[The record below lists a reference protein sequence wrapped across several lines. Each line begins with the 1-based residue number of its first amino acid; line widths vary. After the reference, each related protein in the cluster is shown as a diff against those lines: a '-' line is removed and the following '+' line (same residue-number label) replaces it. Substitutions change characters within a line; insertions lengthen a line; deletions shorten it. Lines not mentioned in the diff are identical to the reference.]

1 MQKEFCFGIV
11 WIIPNFMSRKC
22 TSLCT
27 VRSNYTDVSDH
38 PEQKKTLER
47 TPRGRDPAPT
57 SVCLLTSI
65 SLHAPLPPLQP
76 PHPSLPLPAAA
87 GCPSAGAAAPSSTT
101 AGRTPLSTF
110 ARRRRSPIA
119 GLAHRWRDAAAAA
132 PSSCPASST
141 AAIGGG
147 ILPPTTAS
155 LARRETPPPPPPRPP
170 TGASPPAPSTAAASF
185 PSAWRRP
192 CDGGS
197 GEARVLR
204 RQLRGQ
210 QAWSAPWT
218 ATAPLPA
225 VHSSRVYKYRP
236 DAPTG

>member
-1 MQKEFCFGIV
+1 M
-11 WIIPNFMSRKC
+11 RAA
-22 TSLCT
+22 TSGRTRCVGDERADKAAHT
-27 VRSNYTDVSDH
+27 GRQVGAGGAR
-38 PEQKKTLER
+38 ER
-47 TPRGRDPAPT
+47 TGGGNLQTEAVRTKKNFGANPARPRP
-57 SVCLLTSI
+57 S
-65 SLHAPLPPLQP
+65 
-76 PHPSLPLPAAA
+76 PHI